1 MLNLNPEAKKMI
13 LALDGGGMRGI
24 IIAVMLA
31 ELERASGK
39 LCRDIFDLVAGT
51 STGAILT
58 AAIALGIPM
67 EQTAAEIYRQKMAQ
81 SFPRVSPRLLFDYV
95 AHSTRYLY
103 PIEPFVNALAAYA
116 NGMKIGDIQ
125 HPIIM
130 ITTKDVR
137 TGGMHHICNRGPHAE
152 FFAEYPLA
160 GAVAASSAAPM
171 FFPPVAGALIDGGVG
186 ADISPALS
194 AAVMAM
200 EHLGADEG
208 FVDGRV
214 TLISIG
220 TGFAPNPHLDH
231 ELAAGNYGL
240 NRWLRYLILNS
251 LDDTALQVADLART
265 IYGRRLDFRR
275 YNLLLT
281 RENAEL
287 LGVDCGRCDPADLT
301 LDSHKPEQVQLMED
315 LARAYARGIDWQQ
328 PNIMPWDTRGG
339 HSRPPLLPVDWS
351 RTPFK

>member
-1 MLNLNPEAKKMI
+1 VLNVNPEAKKMI

-24 IIAVMLA
+24 IAAAVLA
-31 ELERASGK
+31 ELERATGQ

-58 AAIALGIPM
+58 AAIALGVPM
-67 EQTAAEIYRQKMAQ
+67 EQTVAEIYRQKIAQ
-81 SFPRVSPRLLFDYV
+81 SFPRASPRLLFDYV

-116 NGMKIGDIQ
+116 NGVKIGDIQ
-125 HPIIM
+125 RPIIM

-171 FFPPVAGALIDGGVG
+171 FFPPIAGALIDGGVG

-200 EHLGADEG
+200 EHLGAGEG
-208 FVDGRV
+208 FVDGR
-214 TLISIG
+214 TILISIG

-240 NRWLRYLILNS
+240 RRWLRYLILNS
-251 LDDTALQVADLART
+251 LDDTAFQVADLTRT

-281 RENAEL
+281 RENAEM
-287 LGVDCGRCDPADLT
+287 LGVDCGRCDPAALT
-301 LDSHKPEQVQLMED
+301 LDSHKPEQVKLMED

-328 PNIMPWDTRGG
+328 TGVMPWDTRGG
-339 HSRPPLLPVDWS
+339 HLRPPMLPVDWS
-351 RTPFK
+351 KTPFK